1 MRKTYSHAMRKYI
14 TAAVVSAALML
25 VCAAVLAVFDV
36 DRYIAATTLFCT
48 GTATVIY
55 VALLA
60 KSRRNTIVKYLKNI
74 TAGDADLSE
83 NLITSVP
90 LPMAVCSVDGTIRWY
105 NDRFSKVF
113 GGKKFEHENLD
124 DCIES
129 LRWSDVLK
137 YPNGKGVMET
147 IGERTYSIR
156 WQIMRD
162 NMAPNRIGEHY
173 SVFFYLRDMT
183 RELQLMEN
191 YDNERVDIA
200 AINIDNI
207 DEFFQKSDDD
217 TADLASLKVRNAVA
231 AWAKIAEGVLKKTE
245 RDKYF
250 VAFEHKNLQK
260 CIDDNFS
267 VIENVVKVAEEFKFP
282 ISISIGIGTGGSLC
296 ENEKSARYALDLA
309 LGRGGGQVCVK
320 DDKEFKFYG
329 GRKVEY
335 ERSTRIKARS
345 VSAALSEL
353 IKNSDNVILMGHK
366 NPDYDCFGA
375 AVGLSRAA
383 RCMGVSAY
391 IVHEKVAPAVEHM
404 YRELCESGDYTAMF
418 VDESE
423 AVEEITKDTLVIV
436 LDTHRNSMVPAP
448 KVLERAEKVVVI
460 DHHRRS
466 TEFISP
472 CSLVY
477 HEPYASSTCEMVTEL
492 LEYMDT
498 GTQVT
503 KLEAQCLY
511 TGILMDTKN
520 FMLKTGVRTF
530 EAASYLRKLGLDTV
544 AVRRMFS
551 SRLEDYIVKSH
562 IVSESVIA
570 ADGVAVS
577 HTEISHIN
585 IRQLASQAADEM
597 LNLEGVSA
605 SVVVFKTNTGVGY
618 CARSI
623 GTVNVQLIMEKL
635 GGGGHM
641 TVAGASIDGVDIEG
655 GIEAAKKAINEYI
668 SERN

>member
-14 TAAVVSAALML
+14 TTAVVSAVLML
-25 VCAAVLAVFDV
+25 ILAAVFVVFDI
-36 DRYIAATTLFCT
+36 DRYMAAGVLIIAAVAAL
-48 GTATVIY
+48 VY

-60 KSRRNTIVKYLKNI
+60 KSRKNTIVKYLKNI
-74 TAGDADLSE
+74 TANDADFSE

-105 NDRFSKVF
+105 NKRFSMVF

-129 LRWSDVLK
+129 LKWSDVLK

-147 IGERTYSIR
+147 INERTYSIR

-162 NMAPNRIGEHY
+162 NMAPNSIGEHF

-191 YDNERVDIA
+191 YDNERVDVA
-200 AINIDNI
+200 VINIDNI
-207 DEFFQKSDDD
+207 DEFFQKTDDD

-231 AWAKIAEGVLKKTE
+231 AWAKLAEGILKKTD

-260 CIDDNFS
+260 CIDDN
-267 VIENVVKVAEEFKFP
+267 VGIIENVVKIAEEFKFP
-282 ISISIGIGTGGSLC
+282 FSISIGIGTGGTLT
-296 ENEKSARYALDLA
+296 ENEKSARNALDLA

-335 ERSTRIKARS
+335 ERSTRIKAKS

-353 IKNSDNVILMGHK
+353 IKNSDNVILMGHR

-383 RCMGVSAY
+383 RCLGATPY
-391 IVHEKVAPAVEHM
+391 IIREKVAPAVEHM
-404 YRELCESGDYTAMF
+404 YKELIESGDYDGMF
-418 VDESE
+418 VDEGE
-423 AVEEITKDTLVIV
+423 ALEEITRNSLVIV

-492 LEYMDT
+492 LEYMET
-498 GTQVT
+498 GTKVT

-551 SRLEDYIVKSH
+551 SRLEDYIIKSH
-562 IVSESVIA
+562 IVSTSTLA
-570 ADGVAVS
+570 ARNVAVS
-577 HTEISHIN
+577 HTDINHVN

-597 LNLEGVSA
+597 LNLEGVAA
-605 SVVVFKTNTGVGY
+605 SVVVFKTNTGVGFS
-618 CARSI
+618 ARSI

-641 TVAGASIDGVDIEG
+641 TVAGAAIDGIDLND
-655 GIEAAKKAINEYI
+655 GIEAAKVAINDYI
-668 SERN
+668 NERN